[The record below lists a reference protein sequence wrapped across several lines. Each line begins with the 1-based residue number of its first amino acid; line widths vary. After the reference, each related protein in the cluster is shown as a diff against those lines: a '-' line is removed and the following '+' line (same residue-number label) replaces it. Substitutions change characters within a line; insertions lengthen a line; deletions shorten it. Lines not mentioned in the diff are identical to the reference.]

1 MLPWA
6 IQPMLGEGSFGHD
19 GAGGSLA
26 FAHPSSG
33 VSFAYV
39 RNRTGQPGVRDPQV
53 YRVVDALARIL
64 GLSIPTY

>member
-26 FAHPSSG
+26 FAHAPSG
-33 VSFAYV
+33 VSFAFV
-39 RNRTGQPGVRDPQV
+39 RNRFGQPGVKDPLV
-53 YRVVDALARIL
+53 YAVVDALAQTL
-64 GLSIPTY
+64 GLSIPEY